1 MTTETPL
8 PPRQDAVRDLVELRV
23 PVAEAVRVLRRFPWD
38 EDELVDLDVAHV
50 TAALAAYDAGVLNAP
65 DLEAWADAVE
75 GRDDIGRT
83 AGQEQLLNDV
93 LMALSSPELFGGFGM
108 AVASVRGQLGEPG

>member
-1 MTTETPL
+1 MTKENPL
-8 PPRQDAVRDLVELRV
+8 PPRLDAVRDLVELRV
-23 PVAEAVRVLRRFPWD
+23 PVAEAVSVLRGFPWD

-50 TAALAAYDAGVLNAP
+50 TAALAAYDAGALDAT

-93 LMALSSPELFGGFGM
+93 LMALSSPELFGGFDQALGT
-108 AVASVRGQLGEPG
+108 VRDSLETR